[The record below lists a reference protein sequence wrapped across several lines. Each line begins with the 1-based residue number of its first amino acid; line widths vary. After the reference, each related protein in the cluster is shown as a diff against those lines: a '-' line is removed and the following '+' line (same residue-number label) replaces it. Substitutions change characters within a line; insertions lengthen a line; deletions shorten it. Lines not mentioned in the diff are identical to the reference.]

1 MTQTQAI
8 LQWLEKGPITP
19 QDALQHIGC
28 MRLASRIDEL
38 RKEGHVITT
47 EMVRSNGK
55 EHARYHLSKETRYGT
70 AS

>member
-8 LQWLEKGPITP
+8 LTWLNNGPITP

-38 RKEGHVITT
+38 RKAGHTITT
-47 EMVRSNGK
+47 EMVTSNGK
-55 EHARYHLSKETRYGT
+55 EHARYHLSKEKRHGT
-70 AS
+70 